1 MKPHYLLAVVLLAQW
16 AAAQNAPV
24 RLDQDPVFVSVLA
37 RQIAYPLKAAP
48 GAYARIYAGFSVDA
62 KGRVGKVTI
71 LNPVKI
77 GYGFEEEVT
86 LGLKRLPVMNPRY
99 QGDYV
104 LPVLFAYVNYADYA
118 KETVPDGTV
127 PDWYFANRI
136 RLSEI
141 RRENSEPFR
150 ERSMRYMRH
159 RDLHQR
165 EITPHQ

>member
-1 MKPHYLLAVVLLAQW
+1 MLLARW

-24 RLDQDPVFVSVLA
+24 RVDQDPVFVSVLA
-37 RQIAYPLKAAP
+37 RQIVYPLKAAP
-48 GAYARIYAGFSVDA
+48 GAYARIYAGFSIDA

-99 QGDYV
+99 EGDYV
-104 LPVLFAYVNYADYA
+104 LPVRFVYVNYADHA
-118 KETVPDGTV
+118 KETIPDGTV

-136 RLSEI
+136 LLSEL
-141 RRENSEPFR
+141 RRENNEPLR
-150 ERSMRYMRH
+150 ERSTRYMRH
-159 RDLHQR
+159 RDLHQPG
-165 EITPHQ
+165 ITPHQ